1 MAGLPE
7 IIKRD
12 QWFSAKAKTFLADL
26 IARGEICDVDVG
38 YEQAEEILRETKQL
52 ALYNAKLL
60 LRNYREYVWICKYMP
75 YSCTK
80 EPIRRRKTTDE
91 MLEAFRDEYPA
102 DHLTG
107 AVWSNYNN
115 LLQVCDLFKRIKL
128 TMKKMKKRSENGDR
142 FYRVLYLAYLAP
154 KIRTNDEIMQKLGIR
169 HSYYFELRNEAMTA
183 FSTIL
188 WRSSPAHQVRILA
201 EAAKRFA

>member
-1 MAGLPE
+1 MAGLLE
-7 IIKRD
+7 ILKHD
-12 QWFSAKAKTFLADL
+12 SWFSPKAKNFLSDL
-26 IARGEICDVDVG
+26 IARGEICDIDVG
-38 YEQAEEILRETKQL
+38 YEQAEEILLETKRL

-60 LRNYREYVWICKYMP
+60 LRNYREYVWLCQYIPCP
-75 YSCTK
+75 CTR

-91 MLEAFRDEYPA
+91 MLEAFCDEYPA
-102 DHLTG
+102 DHMKNP
-107 AVWSNYNN
+107 VWSINNN
-115 LLQVCDLFKRIKL
+115 LFRVCDLFKKIKL
-128 TMKKMKKRSENGDR
+128 SMKKMKKRSQNGDR

-154 KIRTNDEIMQKLGIR
+154 KTRTNDEIMQKLDIK

-188 WRSSPAHQVRILA
+188 WHSSPAHQIRILA

>member
-1 MAGLPE
+1 MAGLLE

-12 QWFSAKAKTFLADL
+12 QWFSAKAKTFLSDL
-26 IARGEICDVDVG
+26 IARGEICDIDVG
-38 YEQAEEILRETKQL
+38 DEQAEEILRETRRL

-60 LRNYREYVWICKYMP
+60 LRNYRGYVWLSKYMQ
-75 YSCTK
+75 YSCTRD
-80 EPIRRRKTTDE
+80 PIRHRKTTDE
-91 MLEAFRDEYPA
+91 MLVAFCDEYPA
-102 DHLTG
+102 DHLKSPFWTNDNDHLR
-107 AVWSNYNN
+107 VR
-115 LLQVCDLFKRIKL
+115 DLFKRIKL

-154 KIRTNDEIMQKLGIR
+154 KIRSNDEIMQKLGIR
-169 HSYYFELRNEAMTA
+169 HSYYFQLRNEAMTA

>member
-26 IARGEICDVDVG
+26 IALGEICDVDVG
-38 YEQAEEILRETKQL
+38 NEQAEEILRETKQL

-128 TMKKMKKRSENGDR
+128 TSALKTEIVFTGSFILPIWPRKYVQMMKSCKNSASG
-142 FYRVLYLAYLAP
+142 
-154 KIRTNDEIMQKLGIR
+154 
-169 HSYYFELRNEAMTA
+169 TA
-183 FSTIL
+183 II
-188 WRSSPAHQVRILA
+188 SSLEMRL
-201 EAAKRFA
+201 